1 MTLYL
6 TQFFLVCLLSVDM
19 TQSIPV
25 YLIFVSWYDPVF
37 DPVRSSLFVISW
49 HDPVHSSLSVL
60 PVCMLFQHVCY
71 SSVDMTQ
78 SIPVCLLFQYVSY
91 SSVDMTQ
98 SPSLSVIPVGLLF
111 IIWYYTVHSGLS
123 VIQECLLFQYMYI
136 QIYEN

>member
-37 DPVRSSLFVISW
+37 DLVRSSLFVISW
-49 HDPVHSSLSVL
+49 HDPVHFNLSVL

-78 SIPVCLLFQYVSY
+78 S
-91 SSVDMTQ
+91 
-98 SPSLSVIPVGLLF
+98 PSLSVIAVRLLF
-111 IIWYYTVHSGLS
+111 IIRYYTVHSGLS
-123 VIQECLLFQYMYI
+123 VIPECLLFQYMYI
-136 QIYEN
+136 QIYEH